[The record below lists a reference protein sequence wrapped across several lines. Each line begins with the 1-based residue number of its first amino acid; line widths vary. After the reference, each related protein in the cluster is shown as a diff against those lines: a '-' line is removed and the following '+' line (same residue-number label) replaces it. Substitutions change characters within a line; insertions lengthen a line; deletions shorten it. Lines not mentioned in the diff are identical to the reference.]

1 MEGAVWDFSS
11 LLPGGVFQPGYVTK
25 PIRVHLLVR
34 GIDPF
39 TQIGRFSLFLTPLAT
54 LTTKV
59 LAGSIE
65 LPKETETKE

>member
-1 MEGAVWDFSS
+1 M
-11 LLPGGVFQPGYVTK
+11 GGVRPEVGCRQLGYVTK
-25 PIRVHLLVR
+25 PIHVHLLVR

-39 TQIGRFSLFLTPLAT
+39 TQIGRFTWFVTPLAT

-65 LPKETETKE
+65 LLKETEMKE

>member
-1 MEGAVWDFSS
+1 VQ
-11 LLPGGVFQPGYVTK
+11 LT
-25 PIRVHLLVR
+25 VR

-39 TQIGRFSLFLTPLAT
+39 TQIGRFPLFLTPLAT

-65 LPKETETKE
+65 TPKETTTNEVSQK